1 MDWRVTRWLEAVC
14 LGWLLLGSVPLMAQS
29 AGQQQAVEF
38 ALQRLA
44 ISPAI
49 AQLDT
54 VIGQTLQNLQHRAD
68 SALLPPQVKRIGDLL
83 ALHYAADRIQLATE
97 RGLLARLPSNSEQAV
112 ALLDDALVGRVAN
125 FDVSL
130 EMRGAVEKFARF
142 QQQLVIEDVAAER
155 IALLRR
161 LDKALQSSVIA
172 ATMQAELAVAADL
185 MAAHFIVP
193 VAVSDA
199 ALASQQQQRQR
210 HLAKVLLALNL
221 YSYRFMPDKELQ
233 RYVSLLEQDS
243 IQTLLAA
250 SQQALYHSLLAA
262 RAAAVQQLTLT
273 ER

>member
-1 MDWRVTRWLEAVC
+1 
-14 LGWLLLGSVPLMAQS
+14 MAQS